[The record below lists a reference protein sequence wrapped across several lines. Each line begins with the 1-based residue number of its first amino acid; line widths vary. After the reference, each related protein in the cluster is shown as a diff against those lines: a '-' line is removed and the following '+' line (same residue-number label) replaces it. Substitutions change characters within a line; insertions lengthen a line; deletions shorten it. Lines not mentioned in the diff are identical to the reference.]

1 MTLAERLAAAM
12 ARAPADGEPPIPGDA
27 ALGAA
32 DLDPGGD
39 PMPAAVLIAIT
50 DRPEP
55 GVLLTR
61 RTDSLSRHAGQVA
74 FPGGRIDSDDA
85 DAVAAAL
92 REAEEEVALPRHTA
106 QVVGVADPYRT
117 ITGFQVTPV
126 LAVVPPDLPLRPQPG
141 EVAAI
146 FEPPLAFLLDP
157 ASREWRDM
165 DWRGR
170 TRRVMEIN
178 WQGHRIWG
186 ATAAMLV
193 NLSRRLDRWQH

>member
-1 MTLAERLAAAM
+1 MTLAERLAAAL

-27 ALGAA
+27 IV
-32 DLDPGGD
+32 DHPGD

-50 DRPEP
+50 DRSEP

-74 FPGGRIDSDDA
+74 FPGGRVDPGDA
-85 DAVAAAL
+85 DIIAAAL
-92 REAEEEVALPRHTA
+92 REAEEEIGLPPA
-106 QVVGVADPYRT
+106 MVEVVGVADPYRT
-117 ITGFQVTPV
+117 ITGFAVTPV
-126 LAVVPPDLPLRPQPG
+126 LAVVPPDLPLVPQPG

-165 DWRGR
+165 PWRGEM
-170 TRRVMEIN
+170 RRVMEIN
-178 WQGHRIWG
+178 WGGERIWG
-186 ATAAMLV
+186 ATAAMIA
-193 NLSRRLDRWQH
+193 NLARRLA